1 MIKNLSNNDRYLSWK
16 FHSPP
21 PSQAKGSKVST
32 KNWEDEVGPEPS
44 IMFLQITEIC
54 KQSKENIL
62 LLLFQDSS
70 SSYVKDQHLWQ
81 RLFVVANS
89 SRLLLTG
96 GKTVA
101 LLEIPAWA
109 TPIPLLSRIIV
120 THWQLRDNVWQCG
133 SRRTCHS
140 SSCRTCHTV
149 VLEGG
154 QEARL
159 SSPWHHFSR

>member
-1 MIKNLSNNDRYLSWK
+1 MD
-16 FHSPP
+16 
-21 PSQAKGSKVST
+21 
-32 KNWEDEVGPEPS
+32 PEPS
-44 IMFLQITEIC
+44 RMFLQITEIC

-70 SSYVKDQHLWQ
+70 SSYVKDQHLWW
-81 RLFVVANS
+81 RLFVVENS

-120 THWQLRDNVWQCG
+120 TQWQLRDNVWQCG

-159 SSPWHHFSR
+159 SSPWHHFSMEHKLQAASFNVSWFQTVKEALTWWARLQGNFPAWST

>member
-1 MIKNLSNNDRYLSWK
+1 MIDTCPENFTLPLPLKRRNQKY
-16 FHSPP
+16 
-21 PSQAKGSKVST
+21 QQ
-32 KNWEDEVGPEPS
+32 KNWEDKGDPEPS
-44 IMFLQITEIC
+44 RMFLQITEIC

-70 SSYVKDQHLWQ
+70 SSYVKDQHLLW

-101 LLEIPAWA
+101 LLKIPAWA

-120 THWQLRDNVWQCG
+120 TQWQLRDNVWQCD